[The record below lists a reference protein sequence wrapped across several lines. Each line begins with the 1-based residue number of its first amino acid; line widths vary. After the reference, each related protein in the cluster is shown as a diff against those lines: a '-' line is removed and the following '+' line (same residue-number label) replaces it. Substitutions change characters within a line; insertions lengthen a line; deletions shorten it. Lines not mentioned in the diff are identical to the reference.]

1 MDMARSAARFWS
13 PEGSPPSHPRLPPA
27 PLTSLSTSLHHA
39 SPGEAPDG
47 GRADAPSPSRRT
59 VQALCRRDPLVSA
72 SSAARTGPSP
82 ENTLVRPPVP
92 PVSRRTATAPSTPR

>member
-39 SPGEAPDG
+39 SPGKASDG
-47 GRADAPSPSRRT
+47 GRPDAPGTSRR
-59 VQALCRRDPLVSA
+59 ADHLLCHRDPLVSA
-72 SSAARTGPSP
+72 SSAEQTGPSP
-82 ENTLVRPPVP
+82 G
-92 PVSRRTATAPSTPR
+92 